1 MSANRSVR
9 AYWAALSRC
18 APTADARRAACRLRA
33 GRAGADPALG
43 SKVVATLLAVA
54 SSDVAAAIRNA
65 SRLEGKVAEL
75 DVNAVLAILVRA
87 LGDASVVV
95 FDDRLRIVAQAGR
108 DAEALCERCRPLFQR
123 VLAGEG
129 SLLENGNGTAA
140 ERRRIDVAPVRD
152 ARGQVVGGVC
162 LAHRVSEVDLL
173 RAELDQQRQLL
184 ELAHDAII
192 VRDPRYSSITYWNR
206 EAQELYGYSGDEV
219 YGHVTHE
226 LLATEFPESR
236 EAIQSALMRDER
248 WDGQLRHRRK
258 DGQQIIV
265 SSRQALVRDADGNPV
280 AVIELNSDVTE
291 RVAGEQALRDAEQQ
305 FRGLMESAPDAMV
318 IVDGQGTIVFVNL
331 RAVELFGYRRSE
343 MVGHDVQMLLPT
355 EFRELL
361 ATHTTEFTTASDAG
375 QMHTEMDLLARRNDG
390 SEFLAE
396 ISLSPLETDAGLLIS
411 TSIRDISKQLL
422 RQLERALVPRMR
434 LDERW
439 RLAWRYRPTVNTML
453 LGGDFIGVA
462 ERANGSIS
470 LLIGD
475 VTGHGPAA
483 AGTGAML
490 RAAWL
495 GAVQADVELRSIP
508 IMLDRLLVDQADREA
523 SKMATVCLV
532 EVDHDGEVLHIVRAG
547 HDSPLLITR
556 ESVTALNRVHGPAL
570 GLGGPGSW
578 PVRRVDLPDEA
589 AIMLFTDGL
598 TERRPLWR
606 RGRLG
611 FDELLPHIDAPMMLD
626 GPPEQAIDS
635 MLAEV
640 FPQGTDAL
648 EDDLAVILLSL
659 RGQ

>member
-1 MSANRSVR
+1 M
-9 AYWAALSRC
+9 
-18 APTADARRAACRLRA
+18 
-33 GRAGADPALG
+33 
-43 SKVVATLLAVA
+43 
-54 SSDVAAAIRNA
+54 
-65 SRLEGKVAEL
+65 AEL
-75 DVNAVLAILVRA
+75 DVNAVLAVVVRE
-87 LGDASVVV
+87 LPGASVVA
-95 FDDRLRIVAQAGR
+95 FDDRTRIVAMAGP
-108 DAEALCERCRPLFQR
+108 DAEELRERCGPLFER
-123 VLAGEG
+123 VLKGEDHSIEDRPG
-129 SLLENGNGTAA
+129 EDS
-140 ERRRIDVAPVRD
+140 ERRRIDIGPVRD
-152 ARGQVVGGVC
+152 ANGRVVGGVC
-162 LAHRVSEVDLL
+162 LMHRVSDVDLL
-173 RAELDQQRQLL
+173 REELDQQRQLL

-206 EAQELYGYSGDEV
+206 EAQEIYGYAGDEV
-219 YGHVTHE
+219 YGRVTHE
-226 LLATEFPESR
+226 LLATEFPDSR
-236 EAIQSALMRDER
+236 EAVDDAPMRYER

-258 DGQQIIV
+258 DGRQIIV

-280 AVIELNSDVTE
+280 AVIELNSDITD
-291 RVAGEQALRDAEQQ
+291 RVKGEQALRDAERQ

-318 IVDGQGTIVFVNL
+318 ILDDEGSIVFVNV
-331 RAVELFGYRRSE
+331 RAEELFGYSRPE
-343 MVGHDVQMLLPT
+343 MIGQDVDMLLPS
-355 EFRELL
+355 EFRERLFSQRMDFVTDTNAPDL
-361 ATHTTEFTTASDAG
+361 GAG
-375 QMHTEMDLLARRNDG
+375 VDVLARRRDG
-390 SEFLAE
+390 SEFLADM
-396 ISLSPLETDAGLLIS
+396 SLSPLQTDTGLLIS

-422 RQLERALVPRMR
+422 RQLEQALVPRMK

-462 ERANGSIS
+462 ERSDGSLS

-495 GAVQADVELRSIP
+495 GAVQANVALESIP
-508 IMLDRLLVDQADREA
+508 SMLDRLLVDQADREA

-532 EVDHDGEVLHIVRAG
+532 EVDPGGQKLQIVRAG

-570 GLGGPGSW
+570 GLGAPSTW
-578 PVRRVDLPDEA
+578 PVRDVDVPAEA

-598 TERRPLWR
+598 TERRPLRR

-611 FDELLPHIDAPMMLD
+611 FDELVPQIDAPMLLD
-626 GPPEQAIDS
+626 GPPDEAIDR
-635 MLAEV
+635 MLVEL

-659 RGQ
+659 DGT

>member
-1 MSANRSVR
+1 M
-9 AYWAALSRC
+9 
-18 APTADARRAACRLRA
+18 
-33 GRAGADPALG
+33 
-43 SKVVATLLAVA
+43 
-54 SSDVAAAIRNA
+54 
-65 SRLEGKVAEL
+65 AEL
-75 DVNAVLAILVRA
+75 DINAVLSVVVRE
-87 LGDASVVV
+87 LPGASVIV
-95 FDDRLRIVAQAGR
+95 FDDRARIVAAAGPDTDELGVR
-108 DAEALCERCRPLFQR
+108 CEPLFER
-123 VLAGEG
+123 VLAGGEE
-129 SLLENGNGTAA
+129 LIEDRPGTGDA
-140 ERRRIDVAPVRD
+140 RRRIDIGPVRS
-152 ARGQVVGGVC
+152 ASGRVVGGVC
-162 LAHRVSEVDLL
+162 VTHRVGEVDLL
-173 RAELDQQRQLL
+173 REELDQQRQLL

-206 EAQELYGYSGDEV
+206 EAQEIYGYAGEEV

-226 LLATEFPESR
+226 LLETEFPESL
-236 EAIQSALMRDER
+236 ESINAALERNER
-248 WDGQLRHRRK
+248 WDGLLRHRCK

-265 SSRQALVRDADGNPV
+265 SSRQALVRDADGNSV
-280 AVIELNSDVTE
+280 AVIELNSDITE
-291 RVAGEQALRDAEQQ
+291 RVLGEKALRDAEQQ

-318 IVDGQGTIVFVNL
+318 ILNEAGSIVFVND
-331 RAVELFGYRRSE
+331 RAEELFGHSRQE
-343 MVGHDVQMLLPT
+343 MIGHDVEMLLPS
-355 EFRELL
+355 EFRERLPIQQGDF
-361 ATHTTEFTTASDAG
+361 AADPGVRDAG
-375 QMHTEMDLLARRNDG
+375 SELDLLARRKDG

-396 ISLSPLETDAGLLIS
+396 ISFSPLQADTGLLIS

-422 RQLERALVPRMR
+422 RQLEQALVPRMK

-462 ERANGSIS
+462 ERSDGSLS

-495 GAVQADVELRSIP
+495 GAVQAGVVLDAIP
-508 IMLDRLLVDQADREA
+508 PMLDRLLVDQADRDA

-532 EVDHDGEVLHIVRAG
+532 EVDPDAQKLKIVRAG

-570 GLGGPGSW
+570 GLGGPSTW
-578 PVRRVDLPDEA
+578 PVREVDVPAGA

-598 TERRPLWR
+598 TERRPLRR

-611 FDELLPHIDAPMMLD
+611 FDELVPQIDAPMLLD
-626 GPPEQAIDS
+626 SPPEQAIDS
-635 MLAEV
+635 MLIEL
-640 FPQGTDAL
+640 FPDGTDAL

-659 RGQ
+659 DGS